1 MNFRKKTVTKIRW
14 RDFRALRKRLH
25 AHVYKLSYEIGPRNL
40 QHYSALNKTQAYITE
55 QMILHNSNFLIQ
67 QYHYEKKMI
76 SNLIVEKIGQHRPD
90 EIIIVGA
97 HYDTVLD
104 SPGADDN
111 ATGIACLLELIRLLH
126 NYNNQRTLRFVA
138 FTLEEPPFF
147 GTDQMGSDV
156 YARSCKEKNENIVG
170 MIALEMLGYYTEK
183 RRSQNYPLP
192 DMVGQYSDRGN
203 FIAVVTNDQYGQL
216 AIDFAEKIKEVSL
229 IKTKTIIPNF
239 HIHGIDLSDHS
250 SFWKYNYPAIMITDT
265 AFYRNPHYH
274 EVSDTIDTLNFKYFT
289 RAVYALGYALKKLD
303 QQDMI

>member
-14 RDFRALRKRLH
+14 RDFRSLRKRLY
-25 AHVYKLSYEIGPRNL
+25 AHVYMLSNEIGPRNL

-55 QMILHNSNFLIQ
+55 QVILHNSNVSIQ
-67 QYHYEKKMI
+67 QYHHEKKLI
-76 SNLIVEKIGQHRPD
+76 SNLIVENIGQHKPE

-111 ATGIACLLELIRLLH
+111 ATGIACLLELIRMLLQ
-126 NYNNQRTLRFVA
+126 YNNNRTIRFVA

-170 MIALEMLGYYTEK
+170 MIALEMLGYYSEK

-274 EVSDTIDTLNFKYFT
+274 EISDMIDTLNFKYFT
-289 RAVYALGYALKKLD
+289 RAVYALGYALKNLD

>member
-14 RDFRALRKRLH
+14 RDFRILRKRLYT
-25 AHVYKLSYEIGPRNL
+25 HVYTLSNEIGPRNL
-40 QHYSALNKTQAYITE
+40 QQYSALNKAREYIAE
-55 QMILHNSNFLIQ
+55 QMTLHSSNLFNQ
-67 QYHYEKKMI
+67 QYHYNKKPI
-76 SNLIVEKIGQHRPD
+76 NNLIIEKVGQKLPD
-90 EIIIVGA
+90 EIIVIGA
-97 HYDTVLD
+97 HYDTVIE

-147 GTDQMGSDV
+147 GTEQMGSNV
-156 YARSCKEKNENIVG
+156 YARSCKEKGENIVG

-192 DMVGQYSDRGN
+192 DMGGQYSDRGN

-229 IKTKTIIPNF
+229 IKAKTIISNF

-265 AFYRNPHYH
+265 AFYRNPDYH

-289 RAVYALGYALKKLD
+289 RAVYALGYALKRLD